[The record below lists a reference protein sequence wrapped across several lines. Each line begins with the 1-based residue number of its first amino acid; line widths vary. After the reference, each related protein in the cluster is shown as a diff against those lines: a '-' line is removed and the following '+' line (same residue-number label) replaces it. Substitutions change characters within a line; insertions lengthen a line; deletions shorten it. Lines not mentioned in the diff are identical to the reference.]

1 MKAKDIFNLAVRL
14 LGLYFIY
21 LAAKQVPV
29 LFAASAGASQIFFPV
44 ILTVAVY
51 LGVAWWLLGGAPLLV
66 KRAYPEASSQQ
77 PSGEISDEKAK
88 ADA

>member
-14 LGLYFIY
+14 LGLFFIY
-21 LAAKQVPV
+21 LAARLLPAIFGGAEPFFVPT
-29 LFAASAGASQIFFPV
+29 
-44 ILTVAVY
+44 ILTAAFYV
-51 LGVAWWLLGGAPLLV
+51 GVAWWLLGGAPLLV

-77 PSGEISDEKAK
+77 PSGEISGERGK